1 VEERKDAV
9 YSVKRELYGVYDMMY
24 ERMKGTHAVLVDIKT
39 PTNSMTITLEN
50 LSILSR
56 NANYREQQ
64 QLPSDTSSKAIARWA
79 GLDWG
84 MGEIVVMM
92 SIVTTR
98 DFLTIAI
105 MSRLGIRL
113 SALDG

>member
-1 VEERKDAV
+1 
-9 YSVKRELYGVYDMMY
+9 
-24 ERMKGTHAVLVDIKT
+24 
-39 PTNSMTITLEN
+39 
-50 LSILSR
+50 
-56 NANYREQQ
+56 
-64 QLPSDTSSKAIARWA
+64 
-79 GLDWG
+79 